1 MNGKRT
7 ISTALLSLL
16 LAWPQGPFCL
26 CCTQAFGPPEAVGT
40 ENVDSARNGCCHPTT
55 FIAPTHTGCPDTGC
69 PDTGCPNTGCPNTGC
84 PECECDDDATNL
96 LYMPV
101 RASQSLA
108 SMTGLS
114 YRYDPACTERRGPD
128 RREAVPHVPGHQQ
141 RQATLAVWLK

>member
-26 CCTQAFGPPEAVGT
+26 CSTQAFGPPEAVGT

-55 FIAPTHTGCPDTGC
+55 GIAPTHTGCPDIGY
-69 PDTGCPNTGCPNTGC
+69 PHTGC
-84 PECECDDDATNL
+84 PECECDDAATNL
-96 LYMPV
+96 LYTPV
-101 RASQSLA
+101 LASQSLA

-114 YRYDPACTERRGPD
+114 YRYDPAWTKGPGPA

>member
-55 FIAPTHTGCPDTGC
+55 VIAPTHTGCPDTGC
-69 PDTGCPNTGCPNTGC
+69 P
-84 PECECDDDATNL
+84 ECECDDDVANL

-108 SMTGLS
+108 SMTGWS
-114 YRYDPACTERRGPD
+114 YRYDPAWTERRGPD